1 MVRSATFRSHTRPD
15 PIRIVAISA
24 SIALN
29 AAMLALLVRP
39 PEFVPVPQTEIATAP
54 QWITPTPIPVTPPLP
69 IVKPHPQ
76 PPQPSLSQRVEPT
89 HLPIAPPVIS
99 DDPSVIGITVDPN
112 AIHDTGGG
120 TITQDVAPPVVTS
133 LTSIASPAPTYP
145 RDALRNGITGTVEL
159 LLLVD
164 VDGHVLQV
172 QIARSSGD
180 RSLDNAARD
189 QVLRNWRFQPAMRDG
204 VAVQSLGKVPIVF
217 TLDGR

>member
-1 MVRSATFRSHTRPD
+1 MVRSATLRSHTRPD

-29 AAMLALLVRP
+29 VAMLALLVRP
-39 PEFVPVPQTEIATAP
+39 AEFVPIAQVEAP
-54 QWITPTPIPVTPPLP
+54 IVTPWITPAPPIPKDPLP
-69 IVKPHPQ
+69 IEKPHPQ
-76 PPQPSLSQRVEPT
+76 PPHPSLAQRVEPT

-159 LLLVD
+159 ILLVD